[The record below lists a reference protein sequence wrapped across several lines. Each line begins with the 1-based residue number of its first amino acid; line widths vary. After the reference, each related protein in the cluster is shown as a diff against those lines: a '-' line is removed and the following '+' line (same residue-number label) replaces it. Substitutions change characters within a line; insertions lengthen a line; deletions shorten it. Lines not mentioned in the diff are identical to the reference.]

1 MSLPTTQPTTLPK
14 ALQPWQTWL
23 SWLDP
28 ELIPAFSDLLQRLS
42 RALGPVQG
50 KQLGGLPEQDGI
62 GQIQR
67 KGDYQNLLL
76 SEWLMADE
84 VPDEFMRRAINA
96 EHLFLAPNYKS
107 QQSLNQITVL
117 FDTGISQLGECRL
130 VHIAMLIILAQ
141 RAEKVGCTL
150 MWGTL
155 QSIIPLMPLNS
166 INDLYEL
173 LTRRTYSPV
182 LNENITHWQNV
193 IAEDIDV
200 QNGEIWLVTGAHQQ
214 SILKQLIL
222 KQTASS
228 HHIELMADDC
238 FNKTI
243 DVKIRTPHFQR
254 HIVLP
259 TPPKALSS
267 QLLKGQLRPPSV
279 QNTHQHEH
287 KISLMFSPVIS
298 FHGSAVG
305 VTLLGKPGLMVIKI
319 PPLNR
324 LNPNS
329 SLKKTFV
336 YQIYPDGYTIL
347 ALQCH
352 GKKVGALLSNN
363 NGLYFWQLP
372 KLSYIPR
379 PSDEE
384 FSAGIGRGNT
394 LTSAYLSN
402 REYTSLFVHDRARRL
417 VAFSSNIYAEE
428 KNSFKI
434 VEEKVLG
441 IEKIADNLLVYIY
454 LNGSS
459 ELVQMVTGADFSRN
473 KYQHR
478 LYFTQF
484 ISYQRA
490 VLFAYRHKYT
500 DGSKSVSC
508 AISLGTNRQ
517 SWHVYN
523 MEIDEVYGYQI
534 DLPQGWQGI
543 GLFYP
548 TLDGSSEEDLTTL
561 NILMIS
567 PNKRN
572 IANYSK
578 GEIEILYRADN
589 PFTRYSFSPS
599 KGLFA
604 ALTDHAQVV
613 VYDVYQKQLRLNLY
627 TIAQEGDIQNA

>member
-1 MSLPTTQPTTLPK
+1 MSLPTTQPISLPE

-28 ELIPAFSDLLQRLS
+28 QLVPAFSDILQRLN
-42 RALGPVQG
+42 RVLGPVQG
-50 KQLGGLPEQDGI
+50 RQLGGLPEQDGI

-67 KGDYQNLLL
+67 KGNYQNLLL

-84 VPDEFMRRAINA
+84 MPDEFMRRAINT
-96 EHLFLAPNYKS
+96 EHLFLTPHYKS

-141 RAEKVGCTL
+141 RAEKAGCTL

-155 QSIIPLMPLNS
+155 QSLIPLMPLNT

-182 LNENITHWQNV
+182 LKENITHWQDV
-193 IAEDIDV
+193 ISEDVDV
-200 QNGEIWLVTGAHQQ
+200 QNGEIWLVTGANQQ
-214 SILKQLIL
+214 SILKQI
-222 KQTASS
+222 ASS
-228 HHIELMADDC
+228 HHIELTGDDC
-238 FNKTI
+238 FNKKI

-259 TPPKALSS
+259 TPPRTLSA
-267 QLLKGQLRPPSV
+267 QILKGQIRAPSV

-319 PPLNR
+319 PPINR
-324 LNPNS
+324 LNQTSP
-329 SLKKTFV
+329 LKKPFV
-336 YQIYPDGYTIL
+336 YQIYPDGHTIL

-352 GKKVGALLSNN
+352 GKKIGALLSNN

-372 KLSYIPR
+372 KLSYMPQ

-394 LTSAYLSN
+394 LASAYLAN
-402 REYTSLFVHDRARRL
+402 LNKEYFSLFVHDRARRL
-417 VAFSSNIYAEE
+417 VAFSYNIYTEE
-428 KNSFKI
+428 KNTFKI
-434 VEEKVLG
+434 IEEKVLG

-454 LNGSS
+454 LNDSN
-459 ELVQMVTGADFSRN
+459 ELVQMVTGADVSQ
-473 KYQHR
+473 KCYQHR
-478 LYFTQF
+478 FHFTQF
-484 ISYQRA
+484 ISYQRGA
-490 VLFAYRHKYT
+490 LFAYRHKYT
-500 DGSKSVSC
+500 DGYKSISC

-523 MEIDEVYGYQI
+523 MEVDEVYGYQI

-543 GLFYP
+543 GLFHP
-548 TLDGSSEEDLTTL
+548 TLNDSSEEDLTTL

-572 IANYSK
+572 IASYSN

-627 TIAQEGDIQNA
+627 TIAQEGDSQNA